1 MLLINSQYHDTT
13 RVIRSV
19 SDKANLNWRHNF
31 MPSIDELFT
40 QLVAN
45 YVVIS
50 K

>member
-31 MPSIDELFT
+31 KNVFIRFIPKGAEEHAF
-40 QLVAN
+40 
-45 YVVIS
+45 
-50 K
+50 